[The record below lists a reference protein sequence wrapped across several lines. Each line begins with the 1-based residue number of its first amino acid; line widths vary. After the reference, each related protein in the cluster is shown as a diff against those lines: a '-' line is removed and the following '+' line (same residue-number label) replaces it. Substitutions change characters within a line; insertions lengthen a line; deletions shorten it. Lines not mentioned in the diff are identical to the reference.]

1 MKIHRSVSLLCFG
14 LTVAQFFF
22 VLTAIEKPAYGYV
35 DPGSGILLMQFLG
48 SFMTGGIFILRKRLK
63 TLFVR
68 TKSSQDATQ
77 KGETA
82 S

>member
-1 MKIHRSVSLLCFG
+1 MKIQRAVSLICLG

-35 DPGSGILLMQFLG
+35 DPGSGILLVQFIG
-48 SFMTGGIFILRKRLK
+48 SFMTGGIFMLRKRLK
-63 TLFVR
+63 AIFFHAKPEKAV
-68 TKSSQDATQ
+68 AQ